1 MKLSKFIFVE
11 EYIKYTIEALKAMEK
26 GDSRTNNRYVKKLYA
41 LEKKYENEDYFIETL
56 KELMDNDNL
65 RVASGAASESL
76 RRNSNIEK
84 AVSTLK
90 KVSEKASGITAF
102 TAEMV
107 LKVWNERGSEGL
119 MGKK

>member
-1 MKLSKFIFVE
+1 
-11 EYIKYTIEALKAMEK
+11 
-26 GDSRTNNRYVKKLYA
+26 
-41 LEKKYENEDYFIETL
+41 
-56 KELMDNDNL
+56 MDNDNL